1 MALSFYWHL
10 STDAPADRG
19 RGEWADG
26 GRPWAPTRDGASRRL
41 QINHYDYL
49 TQVARAAELTGFDGI
64 VVPDEPLG
72 EEPWIVTGVLLRE
85 TRRVEIAT
93 TVASGSAS
101 GVYQGKMAA
110 SVQRFSGDR
119 QSWLIDSG
127 EGPAAGDTLPVE
139 DRAER
144 TSELLTLLDG
154 IWSDG
159 PFDQEG
165 RHFVVEKGG
174 FAGLVKGRKRPPI
187 WLRWSDEP
195 GPELMRHAD
204 VLLIDTDVPLRSL
217 TEVIAPLRQ
226 SHPALKIAAQLPLL
240 ARAEAEDV
248 ALEHQRRNLSPSAL
262 VGTFDE
268 LAAKLGELEQAGL
281 DIAVLSAPDQIQ
293 EVHIAGEQVIGRFRA
308 SAALAA

>member
-19 RGEWADG
+19 RGEWAEG
-26 GRPWAPTRDGASRRL
+26 GRPWAPTRDGVSRRL

-64 VVPDEPLG
+64 VVPDEPQG
-72 EEPWIVTGVLLRE
+72 EEPWIVTGALLRE
-85 TRRVEIAT
+85 TRRVGIVT
-93 TVASGSAS
+93 TVAPGSAS
-101 GVYQGKMAA
+101 GVYLGKMAA

-119 QSWLIDSG
+119 QGWLIDSG
-127 EGPAAGDTLPVE
+127 EGPSAGDTLPVE

-144 TSELLTLLDG
+144 TGELLTLLDG
-154 IWSDG
+154 IWDDG

-174 FAGLVKGRKRPPI
+174 FGGLVKERRRPPI
-187 WLRWSDEP
+187 WLRWSDKP
-195 GPELMRHAD
+195 GSELLRQAD
-204 VLLIDTDVPLRSL
+204 VLLIDTDAPLGSVAD
-217 TEVIAPLRQ
+217 VIASLRK
-226 SHPALKIAAQLPLL
+226 SHPALKIAAHLPLL

-248 ALEHQRRNLSPSAL
+248 AVEHARRNLSHSAL

-268 LAAKLGELEQAGL
+268 VVAKLGELAQAGL

-293 EVHIAGEQVIGRFRA
+293 EVHIAGEQVIGRFHA

>member
-1 MALSFYWHL
+1 MALSFYWNL
-10 STDAPADRG
+10 STTAPTDRR
-19 RGEWADG
+19 RGEWAEG
-26 GRPWAPTRDGASRRL
+26 ERPWVPVRDAGSRRL

-72 EEPWIVTGVLLRE
+72 EEPWIVTGALLRE
-85 TRRVEIAT
+85 TRRLGIVT
-93 TVASGSAS
+93 TVAPGSAS
-101 GVYQGKMAA
+101 GVYQGKMAS

-127 EGPAAGDTLPVE
+127 EGPEAGDTLAIE
-139 DRAER
+139 ER
-144 TSELLTLLDG
+144 PARTGELLTLLEG
-154 IWSDG
+154 IWSEG
-159 PFDQEG
+159 PFDLEG

-174 FAGLVKGRKRPPI
+174 LGGLVAGRGRPPI
-187 WLRWSDEP
+187 WLRWSDRP
-195 GPELMRHAD
+195 GAELLAHAD
-204 VLLIDTDVPLRSL
+204 VLLIDGEVPLGSL
-217 TEVIAPLRQ
+217 AEVIGALRGDYP
-226 SHPALKIAAQLPLL
+226 SLRIAADLPLL
-240 ARAEAEDV
+240 ARAEASDV
-248 ALEHQRRNLSPSAL
+248 AVEHGRRDPSPSAL

-268 LAAKLGELEQAGL
+268 VAAKLGELAGAGL